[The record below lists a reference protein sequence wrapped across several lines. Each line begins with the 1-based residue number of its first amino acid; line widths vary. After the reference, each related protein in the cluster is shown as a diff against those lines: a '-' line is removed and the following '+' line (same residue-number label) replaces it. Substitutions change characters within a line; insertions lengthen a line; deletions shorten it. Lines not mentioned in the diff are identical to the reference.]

1 MPYDIGDLD
10 DVELPDAITLNV
22 FEEFVTV
29 DQTAPCYGMPTDD
42 EICVT
47 VSAAVELLPGS
58 LKPATNNP
66 GSPRTAPWSLLDCLP
81 LSLLPASLWSL
92 ISSLSPVS

>member
-1 MPYDIGDLD
+1 VPYDIGDLD

-47 VSAAVELLPGS
+47 VSAAVELLPGPI
-58 LKPATNNP
+58 KPATNNP
-66 GSPRTAPWSLLDCLP
+66 GSPPHCSRLLVCLP
-81 LSLLPASLWSL
+81 SAFSLHRCDLLSAH
-92 ISSLSPVS
+92 